1 MRYYINNVKYDNIK
15 GEKQQNILPVGIKVL
30 TLHPKILSNKLMT
43 DTKVGIFRRPAWV
56 AGLAL
61 TAAILWGWAYP
72 LIKLGFGE
80 FQITPDMTG
89 SKMLFAGIRFCISG
103 LIILT
108 VARAT
113 HRRFAV
119 SKGRDWWYVLL
130 FSLLNTTFHYAF
142 FYFGLSHSDGARAA
156 ILNSMGVFTVVIFAC
171 MFFKSDKM
179 TMRKALGCI
188 LGFIGILALNLGGK
202 ESGHFT
208 WLGDGM
214 IILNALCSAFAS
226 LMTRGLGKRVDVFVG
241 TGYSLALGGAL
252 LVIPALLM
260 GGVLPN
266 VTIVG
271 LLILMMLIAIST
283 IGFTLYNKLLTC
295 NPVGKV
301 AIFNSLIP
309 VIGAVSSCLCLSEPF
324 YWKYIIAGALA
335 TAGIYVINK
344 GK

>member
-1 MRYYINNVKYDNIK
+1 
-15 GEKQQNILPVGIKVL
+15 
-30 TLHPKILSNKLMT
+30 
-43 DTKVGIFRRPAWV
+43 
-56 AGLAL
+56 
-61 TAAILWGWAYP
+61 
-72 LIKLGFGE
+72 
-80 FQITPDMTG
+80 
-89 SKMLFAGIRFCISG
+89 
-103 LIILT
+103 
-108 VARAT
+108 
-113 HRRFAV
+113 
-119 SKGRDWWYVLL
+119 
-130 FSLLNTTFHYAF
+130 
-142 FYFGLSHSDGARAA
+142 
-156 ILNSMGVFTVVIFAC
+156 
-171 MFFKSDKM
+171 
-179 TMRKALGCI
+179 
-188 LGFIGILALNLGGK
+188 
-202 ESGHFT
+202 
-208 WLGDGM
+208 
-214 IILNALCSAFAS
+214 
-226 LMTRGLGKRVDVFVG
+226 MTRGLGKRVDVFVG

>member
-1 MRYYINNVKYDNIK
+1 MRYYTNNVKYDNIK
-15 GEKQQNILPVGIKVL
+15 WEKQQNILPVGIKVL
-30 TLHPKILSNKLMT
+30 PLHPKIISNKLMT
-43 DTKVGIFRRPAWV
+43 DTKVSIFRRPAWV

-72 LIKLGFGE
+72 LIKLGFAE

-103 LIILT
+103 LIILS

-156 ILNSMGVFTVVIFAC
+156 ILNSMGVSPVVIFAC